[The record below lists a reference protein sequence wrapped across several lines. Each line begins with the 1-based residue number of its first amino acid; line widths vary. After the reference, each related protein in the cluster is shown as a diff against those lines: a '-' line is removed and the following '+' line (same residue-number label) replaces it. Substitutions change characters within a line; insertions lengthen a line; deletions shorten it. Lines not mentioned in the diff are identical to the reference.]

1 MDSLG
6 KVRYSS
12 WLKAIG
18 RNPEENISPLNVIC
32 SKHFPESDFVVKQ
45 KRAVLKTDAVPK
57 LLLPK
62 NAPFTSQSKMSSPGP
77 ISRDPVPTDASLQR
91 IDGNL
96 SSSDSGSHP
105 KPLITSL
112 SDSAGWQGVQKRNRK
127 LVRTFHT
134 YASSPDMFK
143 TRYMNERT
151 KYHQLRYKH
160 QLEKEKNRRLRNK
173 VSHLKQVNLRSVI
186 QDGVVKKFCS
196 LSEIRSSASSI
207 PRSSEVMTID
217 TSKKISPSS
226 TLSAPE
232 KSCQLDVDLKH
243 HATPTSTPKSHQR
256 TTTDPSKIQTVPVHP
271 KEEIKPIHLEKIPLD
286 ELHKLHDIQD
296 HMTPLFYEQD
306 SDYTHLWTTPVY
318 IAIAASVGISCF
330 KYYHCLPCQMKATM
344 TPPSEPPV
352 LFVPYKTSSGDGEVT
367 K

>member
-1 MDSLG
+1 MPISCLVWSCPSNGNMEGISFHRLG

-18 RNPEENISPLNVIC
+18 RNPEENISPSNVIC
-32 SKHFPESDFVVKQ
+32 SKHFPESDSVVKR

-105 KPLITSL
+105 KPLITSS
-112 SDSAGWQGVQKRNRK
+112 SDSAGLKGVQKRNRK

-173 VSHLKQVNLRSVI
+173 VSHLKE
-186 QDGVVKKFCS
+186 VKK
-196 LSEIRSSASSI
+196 
-207 PRSSEVMTID
+207 
-217 TSKKISPSS
+217 
-226 TLSAPE
+226 
-232 KSCQLDVDLKH
+232 
-243 HATPTSTPKSHQR
+243 
-256 TTTDPSKIQTVPVHP
+256 
-271 KEEIKPIHLEKIPLD
+271 
-286 ELHKLHDIQD
+286 
-296 HMTPLFYEQD
+296 LFLAY
-306 SDYTHLWTTPVY
+306 LW
-318 IAIAASVGISCF
+318 
-330 KYYHCLPCQMKATM
+330 Q
-344 TPPSEPPV
+344 
-352 LFVPYKTSSGDGEVT
+352 
-367 K
+367 